1 VIGGRKYGRKRS
13 AKRWSLRKSSKG
25 SRMKSYARSANLT
38 DRRKTKTGLEER
50 KSTNRDE
57 LTVNACA
64 RNNERSM
71 TSEKEND
78 KKDTSG
84 GGEKTGTGTATG
96 TVTAV
101 APATGNV
108 SVIVLL
114 TIAWIAA
121 CLLGP
126 GT

>member
-13 AKRWSLRKSSKG
+13 AKKWSSRKSRKG
-25 SRMKSYARSANLT
+25 SRMKSSARSANLT

-50 KSTNRDE
+50 KSMNRDE

-71 TSEKEND
+71 TSEKKND
-78 KKDTSG
+78 KRDTSG
-84 GGEKTGTGTATG
+84 GGEKTGIGTATG
-96 TVTAV
+96 TVIAV

-114 TIAWIAA
+114 TIARIAA